1 MTQRAIVIGAG
12 LGGLATALRLQCAGF
27 QCTVLEAGSSPGGK
41 MNRLQKGGF
50 TFDTGPSLITMPWVF
65 EDLFQSAGSRLEDHA
80 QLIPLDPIAD
90 YRFEDGTRFEY
101 TSHLPAW
108 LATLKRIAPRDTT
121 GFFEFMSLGARLFS
135 VSRETFFKQSPFE
148 RPVPP
153 SWRTLADLPLR
164 HGWGNYRNTV
174 NHFFQ
179 SPHLRELYAR
189 YPTYVG
195 SSPDHCP
202 ATLAVIPYVEFA
214 FGGYA
219 VKGGLYRIV
228 EGIVALARVRGVE
241 LRLNSP
247 VARIVTEKGK
257 AKGVELESGERLAAD
272 VVIMNGDHAAT
283 PQLLGHPAPPLRHR
297 SLSGFVM
304 LFGLNRPLNVHQ
316 HTVCFT
322 SAEMVYVNAPEGANT
337 LFVMANAPPIG
348 KQWDEAMTAAARAR
362 VFDSLRRAGFPD
374 FTSDIAVSDIWTPAR
389 FEADYRMP
397 SGSIYGTDSHGW
409 RNAFLRPPNKN
420 RAVQGLYH
428 AGGSTHPGG
437 GTPTV
442 LMSAEITSR
451 LIAQR
456 HT

>member
-135 VSRETFFKQSPFE
+135 VSRETFFKRSPRTP
-148 RPVPP
+148 RPAELAHPGRPP
-153 SWRTLADLPLR
+153 PPPRLGRLPAYRQPLLPKPASPRTLRPL
-164 HGWGNYRNTV
+164 
-174 NHFFQ
+174 
-179 SPHLRELYAR
+179 SHL
-189 YPTYVG
+189 VG

-228 EGIVALARVRGVE
+228 EGIVALARLRGVE

-322 SAEMVYVNAPEGANT
+322 GAEMVYVNAPEGANT

-348 KQWDEAMTAAARAR
+348 KQWDEAGMTAAARAR